1 MTTTTVGP
9 TPGNSLLQGRQWHA
23 YRAHLLNETRLH
35 AREPAALIFGAILP
49 VTAIIVMCVFPAARE
64 PVASMGGVSVITA
77 YTPVLIL
84 FSSSILGLTIIPGTL
99 GTYRESGVLRRLRTT
114 PTSPLSLLTALIT
127 IISGFALLVAGVIV
141 GIPAISGAGMPTHL
155 GWFSLAAAVS
165 TICFVAMGALIA
177 SVVSNA
183 KAAPGI
189 GNAIAVVMWAA
200 SGMWFPRAG
209 FPDWLRTV
217 ADLTPGGATAQL
229 MLDASTTGSVEWQPF
244 MVLLVWTL
252 VSTALA
258 TRLFRW
264 E

>member
-1 MTTTTVGP
+1 MTTTVGP

-127 IISGFALLVAGVIV
+127 IITGFALLVAGFIM
-141 GIPAISGAGMPTHL
+141 GIPAVSGAGIPTHL
-155 GWFSLAAAVS
+155 GWFALAATSS
-165 TICFVAMGALIA
+165 TVCFVAMGALIA

-183 KAAPGI
+183 KAAPGV

-209 FPDWLRTV
+209 FPDWLRTL

-229 MLDASTTGSVEWQPF
+229 MLDASTTGNVGWQPF
-244 MVLLVWTL
+244 VVLLAWTL
-252 VSTALA
+252 GSAALA
-258 TRLFRW
+258 TKLFRW